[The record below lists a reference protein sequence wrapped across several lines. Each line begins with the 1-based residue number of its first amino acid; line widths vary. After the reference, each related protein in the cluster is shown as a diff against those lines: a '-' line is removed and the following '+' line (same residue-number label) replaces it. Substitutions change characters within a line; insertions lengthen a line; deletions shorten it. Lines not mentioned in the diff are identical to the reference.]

1 MKNEKIRAIAVSSI
15 MGAIGFILMLLEFP
29 LPFIIPN
36 FIKFDFSDFP
46 ALLTS
51 FAIGPFYG
59 ILVSLIK
66 NILHLLV
73 TSSAGVG
80 ELSNFMLGSVFCF
93 FAGLI
98 YKHKKNRKNALIGCL
113 VGSLLMGLLS
123 VVFNYYIVYPF
134 YVSFFGMPMEAII
147 GMYKALL
154 PSADTLI
161 KALLI
166 FNLPFTVCKGII
178 VSVICFLLYK
188 RLSPII
194 KPKSK

>member
-1 MKNEKIRAIAVSSI
+1 MKNEKIRALAVSSI
-15 MGAIGFILMLLEFP
+15 MGAVGFILMLLEFP

-46 ALLTS
+46 ALVTA
-51 FAIGPFYG
+51 FAIGPLYG
-59 ILVSLIK
+59 VLVSLIK
-66 NILHLLV
+66 NLLHLFV

-80 ELSNFMLGSVFCF
+80 ELSNFMLGAVFCLV
-93 FAGLI
+93 AGLV
-98 YKHKKNRKNALIGCL
+98 YKRDKNRTSAFIGCL
-113 VGSLLMGLLS
+113 SGSVAMGILS

-134 YVSFFGMPMEAII
+134 YVGFFGMPMEAII
-147 GMYKALL
+147 GMYQALL
-154 PSADTLI
+154 PAANTLI

-178 VSVICFLLYK
+178 VSVLCFLLYK
-188 RLSPII
+188 KLSPII